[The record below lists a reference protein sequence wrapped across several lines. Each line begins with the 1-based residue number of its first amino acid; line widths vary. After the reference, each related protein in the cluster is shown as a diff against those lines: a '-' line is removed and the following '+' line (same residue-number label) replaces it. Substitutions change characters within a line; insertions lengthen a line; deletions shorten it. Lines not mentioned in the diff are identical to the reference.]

1 LSQPTPADKK
11 WIFVQQVATVV
22 TAIMKTSQ
30 DLKLLATGVV
40 QLLEKKGGK
49 INAIK
54 FVREKTD
61 YGLKESKDF
70 VDHVERYRE
79 RGKKWAIDAAND
91 WCYTCATDIDECG
104 CGSNNRDPEL
114 RKAFR
119 ELAEAIAD
127 DPIAWQRA
135 VEQFYET
142 YIASP

>member
-1 LSQPTPADKK
+1 
-11 WIFVQQVATVV
+11 
-22 TAIMKTSQ
+22 MKTNQ

-40 QLLEKKGGK
+40 RLLEKGGK

-61 YGLKESKDF
+61 YGLKESQDF

-79 RGKKWAIDAAND
+79 RGKKRAIDAAND
-91 WCYTCATDIDECG
+91 WCYTCATDIYRCG
-104 CGSNNRDPEL
+104 CSSNNCDPEL

-119 ELAEAIAD
+119 ELAEAIAEG
-127 DPIAWQRA
+127 PIAWQRA
-135 VEQFYET
+135 VEEFYET